1 MAALPEKC
9 EQKTWEDLLKM
20 QGKMA
25 KFMFAMRYVGKIKI
39 PQIKIAKV
47 IGTSF
52 QQVQK
57 VEKIE
62 NGMSAD
68 KFLYLCQ
75 QKNWNIN
82 DVLNKEPEELL
93 ADIKKEYHKKVLHH
107 FKVVDANIEKERK
120 LQLQYRQVLPKL
132 EKEIGYHL

>member
-39 PQIKIAKV
+39 PQVKIAKV

-132 EKEIGYHL
+132 EKEIAYQV

>member
-1 MAALPEKC
+1 
-9 EQKTWEDLLKM
+9 
-20 QGKMA
+20 MA

-39 PQIKIAKV
+39 PQVKIAKV